1 MIVTSAKIT
10 PRIVVRQKL
19 RPVSVQRVPVSWRNT
34 CWAWIISYSTTKMF
48 HFFKFHIWFTSCAK
62 ISRPKIIP
70 CLYTIHIEQ
79 IYFSPR
85 GLGVGYRIYTRL
97 RTERKVSGISA
108 SNYGHVTCD
117 RREQILTNGP
127 GAADVC
133 RLWHLSPP
141 QLLLPE
147 PRTHALME
155 PMTVPNAVPLVN

>member
-1 MIVTSAKIT
+1 M

-19 RPVSVQRVPVSWRNT
+19 RFKAQFLCKGCLWVRRTHVGHESFLIQQQK
-34 CWAWIISYSTTKMF
+34 CFI
-48 HFFKFHIWFTSCAK
+48 FFKFNIWFTSCAK
-62 ISRPKIIP
+62 ISRPIIIP
-70 CLYTIHIEQ
+70 CLYTLNKYIFHQQALEWDIQ
-79 IYFSPR
+79 FRPD
-85 GLGVGYRIYTRL
+85 L
-97 RTERKVSGISA
+97 RTERKVSGKSA